1 MPLGP
6 FSAKEHLEISSLGME
21 FALTVIAGGF
31 LGYWLDKKC
40 GTSPWLLVIGVLS
53 GFALG
58 LYIVIRSATANK
70 KKK

>member
-6 FSAKEHLEISSLGME
+6 FSAKEHVEITSLGME
-21 FALTVIAGGF
+21 FALTIIAGGG

-58 LYIVIRSATANK
+58 LYIVIRSATVNK
-70 KKK
+70 KAK